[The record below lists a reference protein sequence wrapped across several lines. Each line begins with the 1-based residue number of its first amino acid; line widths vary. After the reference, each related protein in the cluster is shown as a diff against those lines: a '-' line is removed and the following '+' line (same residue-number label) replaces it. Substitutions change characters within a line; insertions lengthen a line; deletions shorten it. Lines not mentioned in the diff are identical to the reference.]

1 MRNKITLL
9 VILILSSILM
19 FYFVP
24 PMRCFLVSR
33 CLSPFKYAKNL
44 YVISSSIDKDY
55 FNNGD
60 WYEFYRGQLYS
71 NYDYQRNPEL
81 HGRVLKYR
89 EDSDADMIIN
99 PNRIVIGIKEKYK
112 CGGKDRDF
120 CSNLITNKLQEIK
133 DAGFLKLSDK
143 DIENIGQVAEE
154 NSIIA
159 KVGFFQLGPVKIP
172 PMKWVSYSDS
182 ECDVEPD
189 IVFFGRIVLF
199 SDQFVG
205 CLSLIFIIVVLLII
219 LLLAI
224 HIKKKAKE

>member
-1 MRNKITLL
+1 MRNKIILL
-9 VILILSSILM
+9 VILILSSIFM

-44 YVISSSIDKDY
+44 YVINSSIDKDY

-60 WYEFYRGQLYS
+60 WYDFYKGQLYS

-81 HGRVLKYR
+81 HAEVLEYR
-89 EDSDADMIIN
+89 YKQDANLTIYPD
-99 PNRIVIGIKEKYK
+99 RIVISIKEKYK

-120 CSNLITNKLQEIK
+120 CSNLITDRLQEIK
-133 DAGFLKLSDK
+133 DAGFLKLSNK
-143 DIENIGQVAEE
+143 DIENIDQVAEE

-172 PMKWVSYSDS
+172 PMKWVSYRDS

-189 IVFFGRIVLF
+189 IVFFGKIVLL

-205 CLSLIFIIVVLLII
+205 CLSLIFIIIVLLII
-219 LLLAI
+219 PLWAI